1 MGYHSNVLIRSFQKN
16 KTGIAI
22 MTGSAVLTAFGQYL
36 WKFSGGSRLL
46 PMFAGFV
53 LYGMGALLM
62 ITAFRFGS
70 FSVLHPVQSLSYVF
84 ALLIGYFLLNEAI
97 SPEKVAGLA
106 LILFGVTMI
115 GVGDE

>member
-1 MGYHSNVLIRSFQKN
+1 MGNYSNVLLRSLAKN
-16 KTGIAI
+16 RIGIAI
-22 MTGSAVLTAFGQYL
+22 MTGSAVLTAFGQFL
-36 WKFSGGSRLL
+36 WKLSDGSRLL
-46 PMFAGFV
+46 PMLAGFV